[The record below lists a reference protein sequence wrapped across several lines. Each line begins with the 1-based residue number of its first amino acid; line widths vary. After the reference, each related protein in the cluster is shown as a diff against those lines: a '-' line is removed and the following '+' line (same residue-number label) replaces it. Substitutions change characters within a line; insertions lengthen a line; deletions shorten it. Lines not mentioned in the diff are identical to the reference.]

1 MRAAIA
7 IDCDYEVVQSWT
19 RPADT
24 RVVKAPA
31 QGLTEYGMLL
41 AFVTFVASVGLGVF
55 GGALGDRLTSL
66 LSSLSTSV

>member
-1 MRAAIA
+1 
-7 IDCDYEVVQSWT
+7 
-19 RPADT
+19 
-24 RVVKAPA
+24 
-31 QGLTEYGMLL
+31 MLL